1 MLARFQAQL
10 HEIRLDLRRRHLQ
23 RQERAALRRLGE
35 EIARAP
41 DQGGHEELGR
51 MIAQI
56 GEADRRLAALAA
68 ASEASVETDRADLR
82 RVAPWVRPVVVTR
95 GVCTRLVLRH
105 QRRAGRRLLGPRYEA
120 LGELAVRSGRGVA
133 RPELMDARAAL
144 GRVRTELER
153 RLAPFGGTAHP
164 AWTARAG
171 AEAAGFGRAIL
182 IQLRA
187 HLLPKAP
194 ALAGMM
200 AGWWIAN
207 TYTDSQVRSV
217 LRSVGIGSGGT
228 HVVSGSTY
236 RAMHFWLPLLAAA
249 LCAYLGE
256 RIAGYYRRPAGAHQR
271 IAVADFSSDDA

>member
-1 MLARFQAQL
+1 V
-10 HEIRLDLRRRHLQ
+10 
-23 RQERAALRRLGE
+23 
-35 EIARAP
+35 
-41 DQGGHEELGR
+41 
-51 MIAQI
+51 IAQI
-56 GEADRRLAALAA
+56 GESGRRLSTLAA

>member
-10 HEIRLDLRRRHLQ
+10 HEIRLELRRRHLQ
-23 RQERAALRRLGE
+23 RQERAALGRLGE

-41 DQGGHEELGR
+41 DRGGHEELGR

-68 ASEASVETDRADLR
+68 ASEASAETDRADLR
-82 RVAPWVRPVVVTR
+82 RVAPWMRPLVVTR
-95 GVCTRLVLRH
+95 GVCTRLILRH
-105 QRRAGRRLLGPRYEA
+105 QRSADRRLLGQRYEA

-200 AGWWIAN
+200 VGWWIAN
-207 TYTDSQVRSV
+207 TYTDSPVRSV

-249 LCAYLGE
+249 LCAYLGD
-256 RIAGYYRRPAGAHQR
+256 RIAGYYRRPAGARQR